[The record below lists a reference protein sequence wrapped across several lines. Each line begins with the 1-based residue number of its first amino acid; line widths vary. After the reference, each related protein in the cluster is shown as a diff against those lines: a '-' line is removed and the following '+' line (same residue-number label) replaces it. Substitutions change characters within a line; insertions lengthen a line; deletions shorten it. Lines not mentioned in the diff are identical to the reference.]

1 MKTFDKFW
9 ADLLKVLDTRRKIRN
24 WTAYNS
30 HAAGGTFFARSV
42 RSLDKKTRTYVLQ
55 NVFVSFPENL
65 IVCTQV
71 RGKRLTFVG
80 RKSFADRYGRW
91 PTYRDNRMSRQAFGG
106 GSQATPYVISIFK
119 EFDALT
125 R

>member
-71 RGKRLTFVG
+71 RGETSNVCGK
-80 RKSFADRYGRW
+80 
-91 PTYRDNRMSRQAFGG
+91 
-106 GSQATPYVISIFK
+106 K
-119 EFDALT
+119 EFRGSIWKVAYLPRQSYVAAGIRRGFT
-125 R
+125 GHTLCNLHI